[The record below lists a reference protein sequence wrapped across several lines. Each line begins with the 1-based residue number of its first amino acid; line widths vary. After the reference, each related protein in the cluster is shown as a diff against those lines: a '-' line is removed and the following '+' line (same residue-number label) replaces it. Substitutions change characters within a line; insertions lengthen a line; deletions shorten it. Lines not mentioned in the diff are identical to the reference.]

1 MEKAKPNSPI
11 KVERGPVRNVPP
23 TLEWI
28 AVERLQVDPAY
39 QREVDGPHSRKI
51 VSGMIKGWDWALCQP
66 LVVSRR
72 VDGGLF
78 ILDGQH
84 RHRGA
89 CERGDIPHL
98 PCVILSD
105 VDHEGEAAAFVALN
119 TKRQRL
125 NQGDIFLALLAAGD
139 DEAVIIADLLAT
151 TGWRQTKTRN
161 TDRWEAGDL
170 NCAPM
175 LVKAMKTHGE
185 AVIRNALAALG
196 EAYSGRPVS
205 CSATLLR
212 ALMNIYR
219 DGDLDGEDPDTFIAA
234 LGEIDPRDWGETVRQ
249 VQQRHPM
256 LSRNEALVHAMIR
269 NYREALKAEAA

>member
-1 MEKAKPNSPI
+1 MANEVKAI

-28 AVERLQVDPAY
+28 AVDRLQVDPAY

-72 VDGGLF
+72 LDGGLF

-89 CERGDIPHL
+89 FERGDIPHL

-125 NQGDIFLALLAAGD
+125 NQGDIFLAMLAAGD
-139 DEAVIIADLLAT
+139 SEAVIIAQLLAR

-185 AVIRNALAALG
+185 AAIRNSLTALG
-196 EAYSGRPVS
+196 EAYEGRPVS

-212 ALMNIYR
+212 GLLNIYR
-219 DGDLDGEDPDTFIAA
+219 DGDLDGEDPDAFIAA
-234 LGEIDPRDWGETVRQ
+234 LGKVEPKDWADYSRERQ
-249 VQQRHPM
+249 KRSPM
-256 LSRNEALVHAMIR
+256 LSRIEALVQAMLDNYHANGR
-269 NYREALKAEAA
+269 AEAA